1 MKCNAVVQT
10 SRSMKYTYRYQRFI
24 CLPVMQ
30 EIGECI
36 IGISYFNFHFAC
48 PTYFYISRQKNPKPK
63 QQQYPPPTQKK

>member
-30 EIGECI
+30 EIGEMH
-36 IGISYFNFHFAC
+36 YWNFI
-48 PTYFYISRQKNPKPK
+48 FYLSLCMSNLLLYLTAKKPQTK
-63 QQQYPPPTQKK
+63 TTTIPPPTQKK